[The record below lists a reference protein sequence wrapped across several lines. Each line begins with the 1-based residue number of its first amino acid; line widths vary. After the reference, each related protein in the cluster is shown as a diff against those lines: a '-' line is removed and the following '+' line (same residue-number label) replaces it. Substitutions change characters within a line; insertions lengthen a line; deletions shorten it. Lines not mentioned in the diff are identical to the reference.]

1 MLKQLSGLDASFLY
15 LETPSSFGHVNS
27 LAIYE
32 RPDDPDF
39 NPYEAARR
47 QVASRLDILEP
58 FRRRLIEVPFGLDHP
73 YWIDDPNF
81 DLDFHV
87 RHIAV
92 PPPGDDEQIGNQI
105 ARIIGRP
112 MDRTRPLWELYVLE
126 GFESGDYGVL
136 TKFHHST
143 IDGAAGAAF
152 AAILLDRTPEPVA
165 DPPPTEWKGDR
176 IPSDVEMFNRSLVQL
191 ALKPRKVIDFNVRML
206 RQVADVSRNQG
217 FNVLADQVGRL
228 IPGGDAVRRFF
239 MGPDSEEDID
249 KPPPL
254 PLSQAPPTPFNGSI
268 TAHRRFAFRSVPLA
282 NIKQLK
288 NALGCTV
295 NDVVMAV
302 CAGALRHYL
311 IKHEALPDEPLVA
324 GIPVSIRTGDEED
337 PWTNRVSTIFAPLPT
352 NSEDPL
358 ERVKLVNQAMT
369 EAKGSFDLL
378 PADLLVQVSELIPTG
393 LATRATRLA
402 QRFHL
407 ADRVNLPFNLIIS
420 NVPGPR
426 EKLYMGGAL
435 LKHYYPVSTVM
446 DGQGLNIT
454 VQSYTDVLDFGLVSS
469 RELVPDLWDLA
480 DMCVAEIDALFEA
493 AGVVKEES

>member
-1 MLKQLSGLDASFLY
+1 
-15 LETPSSFGHVNS
+15 
-27 LAIYE
+27 
-32 RPDDPDF
+32 
-39 NPYEAARR
+39 
-47 QVASRLDILEP
+47 
-58 FRRRLIEVPFGLDHP
+58 
-73 YWIDDPNF
+73 
-81 DLDFHV
+81 
-87 RHIAV
+87 
-92 PPPGDDEQIGNQI
+92 
-105 ARIIGRP
+105 
-112 MDRTRPLWELYVLE
+112 
-126 GFESGDYGVL
+126 
-136 TKFHHST
+136 
-143 IDGAAGAAF
+143 
-152 AAILLDRTPEPVA
+152 
-165 DPPPTEWKGDR
+165 
-176 IPSDVEMFNRSLVQL
+176 
-191 ALKPRKVIDFNVRML
+191 
-206 RQVADVSRNQG
+206 
-217 FNVLADQVGRL
+217 
-228 IPGGDAVRRFF
+228 
-239 MGPDSEEDID
+239 
-249 KPPPL
+249 
-254 PLSQAPPTPFNGSI
+254 
-268 TAHRRFAFRSVPLA
+268 
-282 NIKQLK
+282 
-288 NALGCTV
+288 
-295 NDVVMAV
+295 VVMAI

-311 IKHEALPDEPLVA
+311 IKHEALPEVPLVA

-352 NSEDPL
+352 NSDDPL
-358 ERVKLVNQAMT
+358 ERVKLINQSMI

-493 AGVVKEES
+493 AGVVKEVE